1 MLDTTRRR
9 FIAAGSLGL
18 GLTALSLPP
27 TRRARAQSTAQMD
40 GLTVMAS
47 DPRFRTW
54 VSLVEAAGLAPSAR
68 GATPYTVFAPT
79 ETAFNRYPTLRQE
92 LLPNASQAFPDTGNL
107 IRLVRAHVMYGL
119 HPTSEFQGH
128 RVTVRSVA
136 GTPITVDGSN
146 PQAALM
152 VSWSTP
158 GRGEATA
165 HLTQA
170 PIQASNAD
178 IYPLDDVILGS

>member
-1 MLDTTRRR
+1 MLETTRRTL
-9 FIAAGSLGL
+9 IAAAPLGL
-18 GLTALSLPP
+18 GLAAFLPP
-27 TRRARAQSTAQMD
+27 ARPARGQSTAQMD
-40 GLTVMAS
+40 GFTVMAS

-54 VSLVEAAGLAPSAR
+54 VSLIQASGLAPSAR

-79 ETAFNRYPTLRQE
+79 EAAFSHYPTLRQD
-92 LLPNASQAFPDTGNL
+92 LLPSSANSFPDTGNL
-107 IRLVRAHVMYGL
+107 IRLVRAHVLYGL
-119 HPTSEFQGH
+119 HPMSEFQGR

-136 GTPITVDGSN
+136 GTPITVDGTASG
-146 PQAALM
+146 PVM

-158 GRGEATA
+158 NRGEATA

-170 PIQASNAD
+170 PLQASNAA

>member
-1 MLDTTRRR
+1 MLETTRRTL
-9 FIAAGSLGL
+9 IAACPVGFGMA
-18 GLTALSLPP
+18 ALLPSARP
-27 TRRARAQSTAQMD
+27 ARAQGTAQMD

-54 VSLVEAAGLAPSAR
+54 VSLIQASGLAPSAR

-79 ETAFNRYPTLRQE
+79 EAAFSRYPTLRQD
-92 LLPNASQAFPDTGNL
+92 LLPNSNNSFPDTSTL

-119 HPTSEFQGH
+119 HPMSEFQGR

-136 GTPITVDGSN
+136 GTPITVDGT
-146 PQAALM
+146 AAGPVT

-165 HLTQA
+165 HLTHA
-170 PIQASNAD
+170 PLQASNAA